1 MHWDSYHLGKTL
13 PFKTQHDKDK
23 SEKPMEKSEESKNM
37 MWFVLAWLLFPHHM
51 VLHNYAAANN
61 QNITHSTLL
70 AGLLHVEGKI
80 DSA

>member
-1 MHWDSYHLGKTL
+1 MIMINL
-13 PFKTQHDKDK
+13 PFKTQHHKEKREGPMKK
-23 SEKPMEKSEESKNM
+23 SWMEESENT

-70 AGLLHVEGKI
+70 AGPLHVEGKI